1 MTGRSCAGR
10 HLPGQMEPLARS
22 RCQLS
27 SKRSR
32 EQGEAALQGLLDV
45 PGPRP
50 QRSSCGGGRA
60 WGLALLSPRSSF
72 WGHPEGRLQRLL
84 AQKNPPA
91 ATCSRPCRPAAP
103 PPTCLGEQ
111 VRKAGAPPPRWP
123 HASHHQLHSSP
134 NCEWKST
141 RGGRRAASP
150 SGSRLPRHRIHAAS
164 QELFFHAWL
173 PRELLKGWLVWPCLL
188 SGLRL
193 QPTALRPH
201 AAPSKHPPRG
211 GRAPARMR
219 CRCRCRC
226 HLLPPWPPARPVLC
240 RQGARVPVRG
250 TARQPAPVLV
260 SPHHRDHLLHLTEGW
275 AHLQHEHWHSG
286 EHLFLS
292 PALPLAVLCRA
303 QLPLNS
309 HLILAEP
316 RGGPAPL
323 PWVVT
328 SLARQSW
335 HFQPWMAA
343 EETGLL
349 P

>member
-1 MTGRSCAGR
+1 MYPVPVPRDPAAVEGEPGDWHCCPHAPHSGGTQRAGSRGRSPKKT
-10 HLPGQMEPLARS
+10 H
-22 RCQLS
+22 
-27 SKRSR
+27 
-32 EQGEAALQGLLDV
+32 
-45 PGPRP
+45 P
-50 QRSSCGGGRA
+50 QQPVLGRA
-60 WGLALLSPRSSF
+60 D
-72 WGHPEGRLQRLL
+72 
-84 AQKNPPA
+84 PPL
-91 ATCSRPCRPAAP
+91 

-111 VRKAGAPPPRWP
+111 VRKAGARPPRWP
-123 HASHHQLHSSP
+123 HGSHHQLHSSP
-134 NCEWKST
+134 DCEWKST
-141 RGGRRAASP
+141 QGGRRAASP

-193 QPTALRPH
+193 QPTALRPY
-201 AAPSKHPPRG
+201 AAPSKHPHRG
-211 GRAPARMR
+211 GRAPARM
-219 CRCRCRC
+219 RCRCRC

-250 TARQPAPVLV
+250 AARQPAPVLG
-260 SPHHRDHLLHLTEGW
+260 SPHHRDHLLHLAEGW
-275 AHLQHEHWHSG
+275 AHLQHEHWPLGSIS
-286 EHLFLS
+286 S
-292 PALPLAVLCRA
+292 PALLLATLCRA

-309 HLILAEP
+309 HLNLAEP
-316 RGGPAPL
+316 RAGPAPL